1 MASLRRTSPE
11 EGGKKTSS
19 IKMATTNES
28 IKIRPLEYT
37 PEDAIHKKVAELKE
51 TFYDSKTRPVEF
63 RKVQLRKLYWA

>member
-1 MASLRRTSPE
+1 
-11 EGGKKTSS
+11 
-19 IKMATTNES
+19 MATTNES